1 MPSYLLRNVTVRP
14 LAVGALLAIGLCRM
28 VCGANPNSREPM
40 NPLDIHN
47 ATNGQAALSMADG
60 LFTLFPGGE
69 ENAVESLHLW
79 QRAYAHTGASDDSQP
94 SF

>member
-40 NPLDIHN
+40 NPLDVHDLIRVEKTRT
-47 ATNGQAALSMADG
+47 AEGAVIVAGPDVVVVLTGAKSALSQTV
-60 LFTLFPGGE
+60 F
-69 ENAVESLHLW
+69 SL
-79 QRAYAHTGASDDSQP
+79 RC
-94 SF
+94 